1 MSRLLDLGF
10 ACARLL
16 ARVSL
21 PHHSFVFLQ
30 RRVRFRFFRV
40 GPYES
45 HTNLQLR
52 LAQRPRRE
60 LSSRQTA
67 YLPGTRART
76 FLSAEAS
83 GRISASAYSGVA
95 ADRNVRA
102 PAWWY
107 Y

>member
-30 RRVRFRFFRV
+30 PRVRFQFFRV

-67 YLPGTRART
+67 YLPGTRAQSSS
-76 FLSAEAS
+76 SARS
-83 GRISASAYSGVA
+83 
-95 ADRNVRA
+95 
-102 PAWWY
+102 
-107 Y
+107 